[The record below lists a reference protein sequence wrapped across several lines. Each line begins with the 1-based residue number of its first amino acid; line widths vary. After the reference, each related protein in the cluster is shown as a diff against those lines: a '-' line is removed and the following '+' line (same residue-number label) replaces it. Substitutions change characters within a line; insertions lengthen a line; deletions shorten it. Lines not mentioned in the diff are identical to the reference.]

1 MALNLEEVKQTY
13 PFLSVIRVANEEKI
27 GIIQNCDLKIISI
40 YCYDLLDKDLQNN
53 FLEYGKNWWWES
65 NRKIPVNIFIGK
77 DFDIFKKSLRS
88 YSYKETEVLFGPIT
102 KLSDLI
108 VNKKIRRKTVQ
119 LIRSIN

>member
-1 MALNLEEVKQTY
+1 MALNVEEVRQTY
-13 PFLSVIRVANEEKI
+13 PFLSVIRVASEEKI

-40 YCYDLLDKDLQNN
+40 YCYDLLDKDLQIA

-88 YSYKETEVLFGPIT
+88 YSFKETQVLFGPIT

-119 LIRSIN
+119 LIRSMN